1 MKSRHCAATTA
12 RRVTHAGGGFALA
25 VGTILLLGAPP
36 AQAQTDS
43 NIAAGKTVAPAKT
56 QPGTKAKTTPAA
68 TDAKSQASYSLGVTF
83 GTQLHGQY
91 GLTPEAVV
99 SARVL
104 QGFRDALAGK
114 ATMTPEDQQR
124 VQGLIEQ
131 SRNAQGLANKAAAD
145 KFLADNGKLP
155 GVITTA
161 SGLQYKVE
169 RPGAGTAPKIT
180 DDVSVNYR
188 GSLLD
193 GSEFDSSYKR
203 NQPASFTVGK
213 VIKGW
218 VEALQLMKP
227 GAKFDLYIPPELAY
241 GAQPPPGAPIPPNSL
256 LKFEVELLSVK
267 PAAASSA
274 PAGTMSGPKHP

>member
-1 MKSRHCAATTA
+1 MKSRHCAATNA
-12 RRVTHAGGGFALA
+12 RRVTQAAGRFALA
-25 VGTILLLGAPP
+25 VGTILLLGTLP
-36 AQAQTDS
+36 AQAQTDT
-43 NIAAGKTVAPAKT
+43 NVAAGKTVAPAKT
-56 QPGTKAKTTPAA
+56 PPGAKAKAPGA

-91 GLTPEAVV
+91 GLTANAV
-99 SARVL
+99 AAERVL
-104 QGFRDALAGK
+104 QGFKDALSGK

-124 VQGLIEQ
+124 VQSLIEQ
-131 SRNAQGLANKAAAD
+131 SRSAQGLANKAAAD

-169 RPGAGTAPKIT
+169 RPGAGASPKAT
-180 DDVSVNYR
+180 DEATVNYR
-188 GSLLD
+188 GTLLD
-193 GSEFDSSYKR
+193 GTEFDSSYKR
-203 NQPASFTVGK
+203 NQPATFTVNK

-241 GAQPPPGAPIPPNSL
+241 GMEPPLGGPIAPGSL

-267 PAAASSA
+267 AAAASSA
-274 PAGTMSGPKHP
+274 PGGAMTGPKH

>member
-1 MKSRHCAATTA
+1 
-12 RRVTHAGGGFALA
+12 
-25 VGTILLLGAPP
+25 
-36 AQAQTDS
+36 
-43 NIAAGKTVAPAKT
+43 
-56 QPGTKAKTTPAA
+56 
-68 TDAKSQASYSLGVTF
+68 
-83 GTQLHGQY
+83 
-91 GLTPEAVV
+91 
-99 SARVL
+99 
-104 QGFRDALAGK
+104 
-114 ATMTPEDQQR
+114 MTPQDQQR

-145 KFLADNGKLP
+145 KFLADNGKQP

-169 RPGAGTAPKIT
+169 RPGAGASPKAS
-180 DDVSVNYR
+180 DDATVNYR
-188 GSLLD
+188 GTLLD
-193 GSEFDSSYKR
+193 GTEFDSSYKR
-203 NQPASFTVGK
+203 NQPATFTVSK

-241 GAQPPPGAPIPPNSL
+241 GMEPPLGGPIPPGSM

-274 PAGTMSGPKHP
+274 PAGTMSGPKH